1 MTVPKDPN
9 HGKNFNG
16 QRGLSMTDKQ
26 SSRNRIALVIGSGGI
41 KCTAAIG
48 MWHVLQEEGIHVDSI
63 VGCSGGSIYGTSF
76 AKGESVETM
85 QALSKSLWTGDIM
98 QGYTANLK
106 ASKDG
111 TLRFNERSG
120 LVDDLVLN
128 NNLKEVYGELTFSD
142 LQVPLK
148 IVATDLLTG
157 GKVVLSEGSL
167 FDAIRASMAIPIIF
181 PPWEV
186 DGRLLIDGAVSDPLP
201 IDVAIQDGADIIIAM
216 GFTLDY
222 RTRFRSMTAVQEQL
236 NSIYMNNI
244 LTSTYAFYNLAHHAE
259 IFPIL
264 PEFDEPLSMF
274 DVDKIPEVIERG
286 EQATRAQLPHIKRL
300 L

>member
-1 MTVPKDPN
+1 MDAK
-9 HGKNFNG
+9 K
-16 QRGLSMTDKQ
+16 
-26 SSRNRIALVIGSGGI
+26 RIALVIGSGGI
-41 KCTAAIG
+41 KCAAAIG
-48 MWHVLQEEGIHVDSI
+48 LWRVLQQEGIPIDSV
-63 VGCSGGSIYGTSF
+63 VGCSGGSMYSALIARQASVQKMEEMSREMWTS
-76 AKGESVETM
+76 
-85 QALSKSLWTGDIM
+85 DIM

-120 LVDDLVLN
+120 LVDDSILN
-128 NNLKEVYGELTFSD
+128 EKLAAVYGGLNFAD
-142 LQVPLK
+142 VHFPLK
-148 IVATDLLTG
+148 IVATDMLTG
-157 GKVVLSEGSL
+157 NKVILSEGGL
-167 FDAIRASMAIPIIF
+167 FDAIRASLAIPIIF

-186 DGRLLIDGAVSDPLP
+186 GGRLLIDGAASDPLP

-222 RTRFRSMTAVQEQL
+222 RAKFRSMTAVQEQL

-264 PEFDEPLSMF
+264 PEFDGTLSMF
-274 DVDKIPEVIERG
+274 DVDKIPEIVDGG
-286 EQATRAQLPHIKRL
+286 EQATRRQLPHIKRL
-300 L
+300 LSSLQAI